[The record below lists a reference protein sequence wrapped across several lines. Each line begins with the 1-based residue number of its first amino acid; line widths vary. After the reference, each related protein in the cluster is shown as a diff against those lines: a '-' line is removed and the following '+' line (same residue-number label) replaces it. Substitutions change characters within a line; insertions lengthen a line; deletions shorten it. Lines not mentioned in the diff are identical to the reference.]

1 METNF
6 LKGGGKKCAKSVI
19 AMATGT
25 LYMLER
31 GKCNQFSRK
40 KAGIGSLFSPQI
52 NKYALDIYYML
63 CVSLSKSVAE
73 P

>member
-1 METNF
+1 
-6 LKGGGKKCAKSVI
+6 
-19 AMATGT
+19 MATGT

-73 P
+73 PWW